1 MEAALASLAKGETV
15 ILQPD
20 SALIAKQSVG
30 GLFTPDYWNYA
41 MFKTI
46 SERNHQ
52 PVSPGTLGLLMDASH
67 PLFRGF
73 PTEGRSDFQWWPVAR
88 FSRPLIL
95 DAISQRYRPLIQ
107 AIDNVERNH
116 LLGIL
121 MEFRVGEG
129 KLLLTTTDLD
139 RISQWPEGKAYKK
152 AILDYSASPHFNP
165 STSLTPDELVRLLT
179 ASTQER
185 DIQGVENITDYKKQ
199 D

>member
-1 MEAALASLAKGETV
+1 
-15 ILQPD
+15 
-20 SALIAKQSVG
+20 
-30 GLFTPDYWNYA
+30 

-52 PVSPGTLGLLMDASH
+52 PVSPGTLGLLMDAQH

-73 PTEGRSDFQWWPVAR
+73 PTEGHSDYQWWPIAR

-95 DAISQRYRPLIQ
+95 DAISDRYRPLIQ

-121 MEFRVGEG
+121 MEFKVGDG

-139 RISQWPEGKAYKK
+139 RISQWPEGAAYKK
-152 AILDYSASPHFNP
+152 ALLDYSASPSFNP
-165 STSLTPDELVRLLT
+165 IASLSPNELVSLLT
-179 ASTQER
+179 SPANER
-185 DIQGVENITDYKKQ
+185 DIQGVENISDYKKLE
-199 D
+199 